1 MKSRLT
7 THKGEEVFHIDLAN
21 YQLDHE
27 GFIKE
32 LGAAETITCQQPDD
46 SLLVLTDITGTVV
59 SPEVMRFAK
68 ESSGRTMKHVRKTA
82 VVGITGMQKFLLGAV
97 SRFSGQRFSVF
108 DDIEKAKDWL
118 VGGK

>member
-1 MKSRLT
+1 MKST
-7 THKGEEVFHIDLAN
+7 WITHRGEKIFYIDLSDF
-21 YQLDHE
+21 QLDHKA
-27 GFIKE
+27 FIEE
-32 LGAAETITCQQPDD
+32 LGTAEVTTCLQPEN
-46 SLLVLTDITGTVV
+46 SLLVLTDLNNTVV
-59 SPEVMRFAK
+59 SPEAMRFAK

-108 DDIEKAKDWL
+108 DDIEKARDWL